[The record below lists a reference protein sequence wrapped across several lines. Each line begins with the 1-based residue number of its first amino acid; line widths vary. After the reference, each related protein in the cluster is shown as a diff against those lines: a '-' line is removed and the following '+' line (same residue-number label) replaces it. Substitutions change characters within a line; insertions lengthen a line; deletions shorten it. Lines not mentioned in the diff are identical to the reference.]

1 MDQIRISDI
10 TMKQTGK
17 ELTLSFKEK
26 LEIPKLLDKLNID
39 VIEIEGIEHPKIDAL
54 RIKSV
59 ASAVKNSVV
68 AVPVAL
74 SEDSVEA
81 TWNALK
87 EAKQPRLQVFASVS
101 PVQMEYLFH
110 KKPDAML
117 KAIEEIVTACRA
129 KTEEVEFIA
138 DDATRSDSA
147 FLYKAVKTAIAAGA
161 KIVTVCDA
169 TGSILPDELGAFLD
183 ALYENVEELKD
194 VVLGVSCCNELA
206 MADACAIESIKHG
219 VREIKAAA
227 YPVNQISLPHIARL
241 LSTKGD
247 AFGVTSSVRTVEMK
261 RIIKQIDWICQTN
274 RSKTSPFDN
283 SVQEDVAVEEI
294 KLTGHDNMTAV
305 LKAVEKLGY
314 DLSEEDSANVWA
326 AFQKIAATKDEI
338 SSKELDTIVAS
349 AAMQVPAT
357 YVLNSYNITAS
368 NASSSMAHMKME
380 KDGQILEGIALG
392 DGPIAAA
399 FLALENILGCHY
411 ELDDFQIRSVTEG
424 REAMGDALVKLR
436 SNGKLYSGRGTS
448 TDIVGS
454 SIQAYISA
462 LNKIVYEEAED

>member
-1 MDQIRISDI
+1 MEQIRISDI

-17 ELTLSFKEK
+17 EFSLSFKEK
-26 LEIPKLLDKLNID
+26 LEIPKLLDKLEVS
-39 VIEIEGIEHPKIDAL
+39 VIELEGIKQPKIDAL

-59 ASAVKNSVV
+59 ASTVKNSIV

-74 SEDSVEA
+74 SADSVTA

-87 EAKQPRLQVFASVS
+87 EAKHPRLQVFASVS

-110 KKPDAML
+110 KKPAAML
-117 KAIEEIVTACRA
+117 AAIKETIKACSA
-129 KTEEVEFIA
+129 KTSDVEFIA

-147 FLYKAVKTAIAAGA
+147 FLYQAIETAINAGA
-161 KIVTVCDA
+161 KTITICDA
-169 TGSILPDELGAFLD
+169 TGAILPDELGTFID
-183 ALYENVEELKD
+183 GIYENVPALKD
-194 VVLGVSCCNELA
+194 VVLGVSCSNELA

-227 YPVNQISLPHIARL
+227 YQVNQISLPHVSRL
-241 LSTKGD
+241 LATKGE
-247 AFGVTSSVRTVEMK
+247 AFGVRSFVRTVEMK
-261 RIIKQIDWICQTN
+261 RIIKQIEWMCQTS
-274 RSKTSPFDN
+274 RSKNSPFDN
-283 SVQEDVAVEEI
+283 GVQDDIEDMS
-294 KLTGHDNMTAV
+294 LTNRDNMTTV

-314 DLSEEDSANVWA
+314 DLSEEDGAKVWE
-326 AFQKIAATKDEI
+326 AFQVIAARKDVI

-357 YVLNSYNITAS
+357 YVLHTYNITAS
-368 NASSSMAHMKME
+368 NIASSMAHMKLE
-380 KDGQILEGIALG
+380 KNGTVLEGIALG
-392 DGPIAAA
+392 DGPVDAA
-399 FLALENILGCHY
+399 FLAIENIIGCHY

-424 REAMGDALVKLR
+424 REAMGETVVKLR

-462 LNKIVYEEAED
+462 LNKIVYEEADVE

>member
-17 ELTLSFKEK
+17 EFTLSFKEK
-26 LEIPKLLDKLNID
+26 LEIPKLLDKLNVD
-39 VIEIEGIEHPKIDAL
+39 VIELEGIAQPKIDAL

-59 ASAVKNSVV
+59 ASTVKNSIV

-74 SEDSVEA
+74 SQESVDA

-87 EAKQPRLQVFASVS
+87 EAKHPRLQVVASVS

-117 KAIEEIVTACRA
+117 KSIEEIVTACCA
-129 KTEEVEFIA
+129 KTSDVEFIA
-138 DDATRSDSA
+138 DDATRSDST
-147 FLYKAVKTAIAAGA
+147 FLYKAIQTAIAAGA
-161 KIVTVCDA
+161 KTITVCDA
-169 TGSILPDELGAFLD
+169 TGAILPDEFGVFLD
-183 ALYENVEELKD
+183 ALYENVAELKD
-194 VVLGVSCCNELA
+194 VTLGVSCSNELA
-206 MADACAIESIKHG
+206 MADACAIAAIKHG

-227 YPVNQISLPHIARL
+227 YQINQISLPHVSRL
-241 LSTKGD
+241 LGAKGD
-247 AFGVTSSVRTVEMK
+247 SCGVTCSVRTVEMN
-261 RIIKQIDWICQTN
+261 RIIKQIEWMCQTS
-274 RSKTSPFDN
+274 RSKNSPFDN
-283 SVQEDVAVEEI
+283 GVQEVSEDMA
-294 KLTGHDNMTAV
+294 LTSRDNMTTV

-314 DLSEEDSANVWA
+314 DLSEEDGAQVWD
-326 AFQKIAATKDEI
+326 AFQKIAARKDVI

-357 YVLNSYNITAS
+357 YILSSYNITAS
-368 NASSSMAHMKME
+368 NTASSMAHMKLE
-380 KDGQILEGIALG
+380 KNGQLLEGIALG
-392 DGPIAAA
+392 DGPVDAA

-424 REAMGDALVKLR
+424 REAMGETVVKLR

-462 LNKIVYEEAED
+462 VNKIVYEEAEV

>member
-1 MDQIRISDI
+1 MEQIRISDI
-10 TMKQTGK
+10 TLKQAGK
-17 ELTLSFKEK
+17 DFTLSFKEK
-26 LEIPKLLDKLNID
+26 LEIPKLLDKLNVS
-39 VIEIEGIEHPKIDAL
+39 VIELEGIEQPKIDAL

-59 ASAVKNSVV
+59 ASTVKNSII

-74 SEDSVEA
+74 SAESVDA

-87 EAKQPRLQVFASVS
+87 EARRPRLQVVASVS

-117 KAIEEIVTACRA
+117 KSIEETISACA
-129 KTEEVEFIA
+129 SKTSDVEFIA
-138 DDATRSDSA
+138 DDATRSDAA
-147 FLYKAVKTAIAAGA
+147 FLYKAINTAIAAGA
-161 KIVTVCDA
+161 KTITICDA
-169 TGSILPDELGAFLD
+169 TGSILPEELSAFID
-183 ALYENVEELKD
+183 ALYENVEELKE
-194 VVLGVSCCNELA
+194 VVLGISCSNELA
-206 MADACAIESIKHG
+206 MADACAIAAIKHG

-227 YPVNQISLPHIARL
+227 YQVNQISLPNVSRL

-247 AFGVTSSVRTVEMK
+247 AFNVTCSVRTVEMK
-261 RIIKQIDWICQTN
+261 RIIKQIDWICQTS
-274 RSKTSPFDN
+274 RSKNSPFDN
-283 SVQEDVAVEEI
+283 VITEVAEDVS
-294 KLTGHDNMTAV
+294 LTSHDNMSTV

-314 DLSEEDSANVWA
+314 DLSEEDGAHVWD
-326 AFQKIAATKDEI
+326 AFQKIAARKDVI

-357 YVLNSYNITAS
+357 YVLNSYSITAS
-368 NASSSMAHMKME
+368 NNSSSMAHMKLD
-380 KDGQILEGIALG
+380 KNGQMLEGIALG
-392 DGPIAAA
+392 DGPVDAA

-424 REAMGDALVKLR
+424 RQAMGETVVKLL
-436 SNGKLYSGRGTS
+436 SNGKLYSGRGIS

-462 LNKIVYEEAED
+462 LNKIVYEEAEA

>member
-1 MDQIRISDI
+1 MEQIRISDI

-17 ELTLSFKEK
+17 EFSLSFKEK
-26 LEIPKLLDKLNID
+26 LEIPKLLDKLEVS
-39 VIEIEGIEHPKIDAL
+39 VIELEGIEQPKIDAL

-59 ASAVKNSVV
+59 ASTVKNSIV

-74 SEDSVEA
+74 STDSVTA

-87 EAKQPRLQVFASVS
+87 EAKHPRLQVFASVS

-110 KKPDAML
+110 KKPAAML
-117 KAIEEIVTACRA
+117 AAIEETIKACSA
-129 KTEEVEFIA
+129 KTSDVEFIA

-147 FLYKAVKTAIAAGA
+147 FLYQAIETAINAGA
-161 KIVTVCDA
+161 KTITICDA
-169 TGSILPDELGAFLD
+169 TGAILPDELGTFID
-183 ALYENVEELKD
+183 AIYENVPALKD
-194 VVLGVSCCNELA
+194 VVLGVSCSNELA

-227 YPVNQISLPHIARL
+227 YQVNQISLPHVSRL
-241 LSTKGD
+241 LATKGE
-247 AFGVTSSVRTVEMK
+247 AFGVRSFVRTVEMK
-261 RIIKQIDWICQTN
+261 RIIKQIEWMCQTS
-274 RSKTSPFDN
+274 RSKNSPFDN
-283 SVQEDVAVEEI
+283 GVQDEVEDMA
-294 KLTGHDNMTAV
+294 LTNRDNMTTV

-314 DLSEEDSANVWA
+314 DLSEEDGAKVWE
-326 AFQKIAATKDEI
+326 AFQVIAARKDVI

-357 YVLNSYNITAS
+357 YVLHTYNITAS
-368 NASSSMAHMKME
+368 NIASSMAHMKLE
-380 KDGQILEGIALG
+380 KNGTVLEGIALG
-392 DGPIAAA
+392 DGPVDAA
-399 FLALENILGCHY
+399 FLAIENIIGCHY

-424 REAMGDALVKLR
+424 REAMGETVVKLR

-462 LNKIVYEEAED
+462 LNKIVYEEADV

>member
-17 ELTLSFKEK
+17 EFTLSFKEK
-26 LEIPKLLDKLNID
+26 LEIPKLLDKLNVD
-39 VIEIEGIEHPKIDAL
+39 VIELEGIVQPKIDAL

-59 ASAVKNSVV
+59 ASTVKNSIV

-74 SEDSVEA
+74 STESVDA

-87 EAKQPRLQVFASVS
+87 EAKHPRLQVVASVS

-110 KKPDAML
+110 KKPAVML
-117 KAIEEIVTACRA
+117 AAIEETVKACST
-129 KTEEVEFIA
+129 KTSNVEFIA
-138 DDATRSDSA
+138 DDATRSDEA
-147 FLYKAVKTAIAAGA
+147 FLYQAIQTAISAGA
-161 KIVTVCDA
+161 TTITICDA
-169 TGSILPDELGAFLD
+169 TGAILPEELTAFID
-183 ALYENVEELKD
+183 NLYENVSTLKN
-194 VVLGVSCCNELA
+194 VVLGISCSNELA
-206 MADACAIESIKHG
+206 MADACAIASIKHG

-227 YPVNQISLPHIARL
+227 YQVNQISLPHVSRL
-241 LSTKGD
+241 LATKGE
-247 AFGVTSSVRTVEMK
+247 AFGVRSSVRTVEMK
-261 RIIKQIDWICQTN
+261 RIIKQIEWMCQTS
-274 RSKTSPFDN
+274 RSKNSPFDN
-283 SVQEDVAVEEI
+283 GVQDEVEDMA
-294 KLTGHDNMTAV
+294 LTSRDNMSTV

-314 DLSEEDSANVWA
+314 DLSEEDGAKVWE
-326 AFQKIAATKDEI
+326 AFQQIATRKDVI

-357 YVLNSYNITAS
+357 YVLHTYNITAS
-368 NASSSMAHMKME
+368 NIASSMAHMKLE
-380 KDGQILEGIALG
+380 KNGQVLEGIAIG
-392 DGPIAAA
+392 DGPVDAA
-399 FLALENILGCHY
+399 FLAIENIIGCHY

-424 REAMGDALVKLR
+424 REAMGETVVKLR

-462 LNKIVYEEAED
+462 LNKIVYEEAEA

>member
-17 ELTLSFKEK
+17 EFSLSFKEK
-26 LEIPKLLDKLNID
+26 LEIPKLLDKLGVN
-39 VIEIEGIEHPKIDAL
+39 VIELEGIKQPKIDAL

-59 ASAVKNSVV
+59 ASTVKNSIV
-68 AVPVAL
+68 AVPVSL
-74 SEDSVEA
+74 SNESVDM

-87 EAKQPRLQVFASVS
+87 EAKHPRLQVFASVS

-110 KKPDAML
+110 KKPAVML
-117 KAIEEIVTACRA
+117 EAIKETITACCK
-129 KTEEVEFIA
+129 KTSDVEFIA

-147 FLYKAVKTAIAAGA
+147 FLYKVIEEVIAAGA
-161 KIVTVCDA
+161 KTVTVCDA
-169 TGSILPDELGAFLD
+169 TGAILPDELGSFID
-183 ALYENVEELKD
+183 NLYENVPALKD
-194 VVLGVSCCNELA
+194 VVLGVACSNELA
-206 MADACAIESIKHG
+206 MADACAIAAIKHG

-227 YPVNQISLPHIARL
+227 YQVNQISLPHISRL
-241 LSTKGD
+241 LATKGD
-247 AFGVTSSVRTVEMK
+247 SCGVTCSVRTVEMN
-261 RIIKQIDWICQTN
+261 RIIKQITWMCQTS
-274 RSKTSPFDN
+274 RSKNSPFDN
-283 SVQEDVAVEEI
+283 GVQEVVDGI
-294 KLTGHDNMTAV
+294 SLTSHDNMTAV

-314 DLSEEDSANVWA
+314 DLSEEDGAQVWD
-326 AFQKIAATKDEI
+326 AFQKIAARKDVI

-357 YVLNSYNITAS
+357 YVLNTYNITAS
-368 NASSSMAHMKME
+368 NTASSMAHMKLE
-380 KDGQILEGIALG
+380 KNGKLLEGIALG
-392 DGPIAAA
+392 DGPVDAA
-399 FLALENILGCHY
+399 FLALEHIFFCHY

-424 REAMGDALVKLR
+424 REAMGETVVKLR

-462 LNKIVYEEAED
+462 LNKIVYEEAQD

>member
-1 MDQIRISDI
+1 MDQIRISDV

-17 ELTLSFKEK
+17 EFSLSFKEK
-26 LEIPKLLDKLNID
+26 LEIPKLLDRLNVD
-39 VIEIEGIEHPKIDAL
+39 VIELEGITQPKIDAL

-59 ASAVKNSVV
+59 ASTVKNSIV

-74 SEDSVEA
+74 STESVDA

-87 EAKQPRLQVFASVS
+87 EAKRPRLQVVASTS

-117 KAIEEIVTACRA
+117 KAVEETVAACSV
-129 KTEEVEFIA
+129 KTSDVEFIA
-138 DDATRSDSA
+138 DDATRSDEA
-147 FLYKAVKTAIAAGA
+147 FLYKVITAAINAGA
-161 KIVTVCDA
+161 KTITVCDA
-169 TGSILPDELGAFLD
+169 TGSILPDEMSAFID
-183 ALYENVEELKD
+183 ALYENIAELKD
-194 VVLGVSCCNELA
+194 VVLGVSCSNELA
-206 MADACAIESIKHG
+206 MADACAIASIQHG

-227 YPVNQISLPHIARL
+227 YPINQTSLPHVSRL
-241 LSTKGD
+241 LATKGE
-247 AFGVTSSVRTVEMK
+247 AFGVTCSVRTVEMK
-261 RIIKQIDWICQTN
+261 RIIKQIDWMCQTT
-274 RSKTSPFDN
+274 RSKNSPFDN
-283 SVQEDVAVEEI
+283 GVQDVADDMSF
-294 KLTGHDNMTAV
+294 TANDNMATV

-314 DLSEEDSANVWA
+314 DLSEEDKSQVWD
-326 AFQKIAATKDEI
+326 AFQKIAARKDAI

-357 YVLNSYNITAS
+357 YVLNTYNITAS
-368 NASSSMAHMKME
+368 NTSSSMAYMKLD
-380 KDGQILEGIALG
+380 KNGQMLEGIALG
-392 DGPIAAA
+392 DGPVDAA

-424 REAMGDALVKLR
+424 REAMGEAVVKLR

-462 LNKIVYEEAED
+462 VNKIVYEEAEG

>member
-17 ELTLSFKEK
+17 EFTLSFKEK
-26 LEIPKLLDKLNID
+26 LEIPKLLDKLNVD
-39 VIEIEGIEHPKIDAL
+39 VIELEGIVQPKIDAL

-59 ASAVKNSVV
+59 ASTVKNSVI

-74 SEDSVEA
+74 STESVDA

-87 EAKQPRLQVFASVS
+87 EAKHPRLQVVASVS

-110 KKPDAML
+110 KKPAAML
-117 KAIEEIVTACRA
+117 AAIEETVKACRT
-129 KTEEVEFIA
+129 KTSNVEFIA
-138 DDATRSDSA
+138 DDATRSDEA
-147 FLYKAVKTAIAAGA
+147 FLCQAIQTAISAGA
-161 KIVTVCDA
+161 ATITICDA
-169 TGSILPDELGAFLD
+169 TGAILPEELTAFID
-183 ALYENVEELKD
+183 NLYENVSALKD
-194 VVLGVSCCNELA
+194 VVLGISCSNELA
-206 MADACAIESIKHG
+206 MADACAIASIKHG

-227 YPVNQISLPHIARL
+227 YQVNQISLPHVSRL
-241 LSTKGD
+241 LATKGE
-247 AFGVTSSVRTVEMK
+247 AFGVRSLVRTVEMK
-261 RIIKQIDWICQTN
+261 RIIKQIEWMCQTS
-274 RSKTSPFDN
+274 RSKNSPFDN
-283 SVQEDVAVEEI
+283 GVQDEVEDMA
-294 KLTGHDNMTAV
+294 LTSRDNMSTV

-314 DLSEEDSANVWA
+314 DLSEEDGAKVWE
-326 AFQKIAATKDEI
+326 AFQQIATRKDVI

-357 YVLNSYNITAS
+357 YVLHTYNITAG
-368 NASSSMAHMKME
+368 NITSSMAHMKLE
-380 KDGQILEGIALG
+380 KNDQILEGIAIG
-392 DGPIAAA
+392 DGPVDAA
-399 FLALENILGCHY
+399 FLAIENIIGCHY

-424 REAMGDALVKLR
+424 REAMGETVVKLR

-462 LNKIVYEEAED
+462 LNKIVYEEAEA

>member
-1 MDQIRISDI
+1 MCKIRISDV

-17 ELTLSFKEK
+17 EFSLSFKEK
-26 LEIPKLLDKLNID
+26 LEIPKLLDRLNVD
-39 VIEIEGIEHPKIDAL
+39 VIELEGITQPKIDAL

-59 ASAVKNSVV
+59 ASTVKNSIV

-74 SEDSVEA
+74 CPESVDA

-87 EAKQPRLQVFASVS
+87 EAKHPRLQVFASVS

-117 KAIEEIVTACRA
+117 KAIEETITACSA
-129 KTEEVEFIA
+129 KTSDVEFIA
-138 DDATRSDSA
+138 DDATRSDAS
-147 FLYKAVKTAIAAGA
+147 FLYQAVKTAIAAGA
-161 KIVTVCDA
+161 KTITVCDA
-169 TGSILPDELGAFLD
+169 TGAILPDELGSFLD
-183 ALYENVEELKD
+183 NLYENVTELKD
-194 VVLGVSCCNELA
+194 IVLAISCSNELA

-227 YPVNQISLPHIARL
+227 YPINQISLPHVSRL
-241 LSTKGD
+241 LATKGD
-247 AFGVTSSVRTVEMK
+247 AFGVTCNVRTVEMK
-261 RIIKQIDWICQTN
+261 RIIKQIDWMCQTS
-274 RSKTSPFDN
+274 RSKNSPFDN
-283 SVQEDVAVEEI
+283 GVQDDVEEMT
-294 KLTGHDNMTAV
+294 LTSHDNMTTV
-305 LKAVEKLGY
+305 IKAVEKLGY
-314 DLSEEDSANVWA
+314 DLSKEDGAQVWE
-326 AFQKIAATKDEI
+326 AFQKIAERKDVI
-338 SSKELDTIVAS
+338 SLKELDTIVAS

-357 YVLNSYNITAS
+357 YTLNTYNITAS
-368 NASSSMAHMKME
+368 NTSSSMAYMKLE
-380 KDGQILEGIALG
+380 KNGQLLEGIALG
-392 DGPIAAA
+392 DGPVDAA

-424 REAMGDALVKLR
+424 REAMGETIVKLR

-462 LNKIVYEEAED
+462 GNKIVYEEAEG

>member
-17 ELTLSFKEK
+17 EFTLSFKEK
-26 LEIPKLLDKLNID
+26 LEIPKLLDKLNVD
-39 VIEIEGIEHPKIDAL
+39 VIELEGIVQPKIDAL

-59 ASAVKNSVV
+59 ASTVKNSVI

-74 SEDSVEA
+74 STESVDA

-87 EAKQPRLQVFASVS
+87 EAKHPRLQVVASVS

-110 KKPDAML
+110 KKPAAML
-117 KAIEEIVTACRA
+117 AAIEETVKACST
-129 KTEEVEFIA
+129 KTSNVEFIA
-138 DDATRSDSA
+138 DDATRSDEA
-147 FLYKAVKTAIAAGA
+147 FLCQAIQTAISAGA
-161 KIVTVCDA
+161 ATITICDA
-169 TGSILPDELGAFLD
+169 TGAILPEELTAFID
-183 ALYENVEELKD
+183 NLYENVSALKD
-194 VVLGVSCCNELA
+194 VVLGISCSNELA
-206 MADACAIESIKHG
+206 MADACAIASIKHG

-227 YPVNQISLPHIARL
+227 YQVNQISLPHVSRL
-241 LSTKGD
+241 LATKGE
-247 AFGVTSSVRTVEMK
+247 AFGVRSLVRTVEMK
-261 RIIKQIDWICQTN
+261 RIIKQIEWMCQTS
-274 RSKTSPFDN
+274 RSKNSPFDN
-283 SVQEDVAVEEI
+283 GVQDEVEDMA
-294 KLTGHDNMTAV
+294 LTSRDNMSTV

-314 DLSEEDSANVWA
+314 DLSEEDGAKVWE
-326 AFQKIAATKDEI
+326 AFQQIATRKDVI

-357 YVLNSYNITAS
+357 YVLHTYNITAG
-368 NASSSMAHMKME
+368 NITSSMAHMKLE
-380 KDGQILEGIALG
+380 KNDQILEGIAIG
-392 DGPIAAA
+392 DGPVDAA
-399 FLALENILGCHY
+399 FLAIENIIGCHY

-424 REAMGDALVKLR
+424 REAMGETVVKLR

-462 LNKIVYEEAED
+462 LNKIVYEEAEA

>member
-17 ELTLSFKEK
+17 ELSLSFKEK
-26 LEIPKLLDKLNID
+26 LEIPKLLDKLNVD
-39 VIEIEGIEHPKIDAL
+39 VIEIEGIVHPKIDAI

-59 ASAVKNSVV
+59 ASAVKNSIV

-74 SEDSVEA
+74 SAESVDT
-81 TWNALK
+81 TWNALQ
-87 EAKQPRLQVFASVS
+87 EAKHPRLQVFASVS

-117 KAIEEIVTACRA
+117 KAIEETVTACCT
-129 KTEEVEFIA
+129 KTSEVEFIA

-147 FLYKAVKTAIAAGA
+147 FLYKALKTAIAAGA

-169 TGSILPDELGAFLD
+169 TGEILPSELETFLD
-183 ALYENVEELKD
+183 GIIENVPEIKD
-194 VVLGVSCCNELA
+194 VVLGIACSNELA
-206 MADACAIESIKHG
+206 MADACAIASIRHG

-227 YPVNQISLPHIARL
+227 YQVNQISLPNIARL
-241 LSTKGD
+241 LATKGN
-247 AFGVTSSVRTVEMK
+247 AFDVTSSVRTVEMK
-261 RIIKQIDWICQTN
+261 RIIKQIDWMCQTT
-274 RSKTSPFDN
+274 RSKNSPFDN
-283 SVQEDVAVEEI
+283 CVQEVAEE
-294 KLTGHDNMTAV
+294 LTLTSRDNMTTV

-314 DLSEEDSANVWA
+314 DLSEEDGAQVWE
-326 AFQKIAATKDEI
+326 AFQKIVCSKEVIT
-338 SSKELDTIVAS
+338 SKELDTIVAS

-357 YVLNSYNITAS
+357 YVLDSYNITAS
-368 NASSSMAHMKME
+368 NASSSMAHMKLT
-380 KDGQILEGIALG
+380 KDGQQLEGVALG
-392 DGPIAAA
+392 DGPVAAA

-424 REAMGDALVKLR
+424 REAMGEALVKLR
-436 SNGKLYSGRGTS
+436 SNGKLYSGRGIA

-454 SIQAYISA
+454 SIHAYINA
-462 LNKIVYEEAED
+462 LNKIVYEEAGE

>member
-17 ELTLSFKEK
+17 EFSLSFKEK
-26 LEIPKLLDKLNID
+26 LEIPKLLDKLGVS
-39 VIEIEGIEHPKIDAL
+39 VIELEGIKQPKIDAL

-59 ASAVKNSVV
+59 ASTVKNSIV
-68 AVPVAL
+68 AVPVSL
-74 SEDSVEA
+74 SNESVNI

-87 EAKQPRLQVFASVS
+87 EAKHPRLQVFASVS

-110 KKPDAML
+110 KKPAVML
-117 KAIEEIVTACRA
+117 QAIKETITACCE
-129 KTEEVEFIA
+129 KTSDVEFIA

-147 FLYKAVKTAIAAGA
+147 FLYKVIEEVISAGA
-161 KIVTVCDA
+161 KTVTVCDA
-169 TGSILPDELGAFLD
+169 TGAILPDELGIFID
-183 ALYENVEELKD
+183 NLYKNVPTLKN
-194 VVLGVSCCNELA
+194 VVLGIACSNELA
-206 MADACAIESIKHG
+206 MADACAIAAIKHG

-227 YPVNQISLPHIARL
+227 YQVNQISLPHISRL
-241 LSTKGD
+241 LATKGD
-247 AFGVTSSVRTVEMK
+247 SCGVICSVRTVEMN
-261 RIIKQIDWICQTN
+261 RIIKQITWMCQTS
-274 RSKTSPFDN
+274 RSKNSPFDN
-283 SVQEDVAVEEI
+283 GVQDIVDGI
-294 KLTGHDNMTAV
+294 SLTSHDNMSTV

-314 DLSEEDSANVWA
+314 DLSEEDGAQVWD
-326 AFQKIAATKDEI
+326 AFQKIAERKDVI

-357 YVLNSYNITAS
+357 YVLNTYNITAS
-368 NASSSMAHMKME
+368 NTASSMAHMKLE
-380 KDGQILEGIALG
+380 KNGKLLEGIALG
-392 DGPIAAA
+392 DGPVDAA

-424 REAMGDALVKLR
+424 REAMGETVVKLR

-462 LNKIVYEEAED
+462 LNKIVYEEAQD